1 MMRESRD
8 SMSNGRPFGDS
19 GQSYVARGIDTA
31 AAPSHDEPVRLMLE
45 VEGEGPAPD
54 LPGGGAALI
63 ALMSFAVVRGFGAQ
77 HPLIALADRLHDT
90 HRVRLGPLTT
100 FYDAQVEDAE
110 DVEKLELAWQ
120 DAADLRQSLEGL
132 VTVLETDETG
142 RALARRADAEDLAP
156 QAAALLET
164 VRRAADAGKR
174 VRLVYA
180 L

>member
-1 MMRESRD
+1 
-8 SMSNGRPFGDS
+8 
-19 GQSYVARGIDTA
+19 
-31 AAPSHDEPVRLMLE
+31 MLE
-45 VEGEGPAPD
+45 VEGEGPAGD
-54 LPGGGAALI
+54 LPGGGAALV

-90 HRVRLGPLTT
+90 HHVRLGPLTT

-120 DAADLRQSLEGL
+120 DASDLAASLEGL
-132 VTVLETDETG
+132 VTVLETDDTA
-142 RALARRADAEDLAP
+142 RALVRRADADDLAG
-156 QAAALLET
+156 QSRALLGQ
-164 VRRAADAGKR
+164 VRQAVEPGKR